1 MPDKPTAKP
10 FRQLVMKGLEQ
21 VRREHAFLAEV
32 FAEVLEETGEAAAAR
47 YILGGLKDDWSG
59 EMEASTVQAISF
71 FFQLLN
77 LAEEHTAN
85 SIRRVRE
92 QEAGPDAE
100 PGHWGNYFSRIKQLG
115 IGEEDVR
122 KELAGLRIEPVF
134 TKHPT
139 EAKNWAVLGLHR
151 EIIRILNR
159 REGAKTEFEM
169 NECARE
175 MRAILER
182 LWLTG
187 EIFLQKPEV
196 EDELENLTYYL
207 REVFPNVFDRLDS
220 RLRYAWKKAFPEA
233 PPLSNEELP
242 SLEFGS
248 WVGGD
253 RDGHPKVTAPVTQ
266 ESLLSLRANAI
277 GILKERLRELER
289 KLSFSIRH
297 VQAPELL
304 ARQLKDWKATGWE
317 RKPWASYVHC
327 LRKRVESVDSAT
339 LIEDLDKLRGW
350 LLKVGADHTA
360 AVHVSPLIRQI
371 RTFGLHLA
379 RLDVRQNSDF
389 YQKALVQMMEA
400 ANIGDASSFP
410 EWPLEKRLEFLN
422 KELSHPRPLTH
433 TSMELPREAHEARAS
448 LSVLEAHLEQFGRD
462 GLGALIVSMTRD
474 LADLLT
480 LYVLC
485 KEAGLTRFGEGRV
498 QCQLPVVP
506 LFETYEDLEAAPAI
520 IEAFIQHPCTRDS
533 LAAMPEGQRSLII
546 MLGYSDS
553 NKDAGII
560 ASQWGLRKAQERLLE
575 VGQNHGVSLTFFHGR
590 GGTVGRGSGP
600 THRFLEAL
608 PKDSLEGGLR
618 ITEQGEVIGQKYNTP
633 TSAAAN
639 LEWFMAGSL
648 GGKLLAARADIPDRL
663 KQYMEHMA
671 LESRAAYRK
680 LLEHPHFMKFY
691 RQATPI
697 DAIEHSRIGS
707 RPTRRTGQATLADLR
722 AIPWVFS
729 WNQSRFYLP
738 GWFGVGSA
746 LQELSSS
753 DSSLH
758 TDLCRDLQQTPFLRY
773 LFYNVESSLASSD
786 EAWMKAY
793 GGLVGH
799 TSAREEILGMVLEE
813 HQRTKDQL
821 AILLGGDIPSRRPRF
836 WATLQA
842 RDAPLEVLH
851 QHQIELLRQY
861 RQNPDDATLIEELLI
876 VINAIASGLRTTG

>member
-10 FRQLVMKGLEQ
+10 FRKLVSKGLQQ
-21 VRREHAFLAEV
+21 VRKEHEFLANV
-32 FAEVLEETGEAAAAR
+32 FAEVLEETGEQAAAR
-47 YILGGLKDDWSG
+47 YIRRGLKDEWSG
-59 EMEASTVQAISF
+59 EMKASTVQAVSF

-92 QEAGPDAE
+92 KKAGPDAE
-100 PGHWGNYFSRIKQLG
+100 PGHWGNYFSRLKELG
-115 IGEEDVR
+115 YGHEDVR
-122 KELAGLRIEPVF
+122 QELAGLRIEPVF

-159 REGAKTEFEM
+159 REGAKTEFELT
-169 NECARE
+169 ECARE

-220 RLRYAWKKAFPEA
+220 RLRYAWKTAWPEA
-233 PPLSNEELP
+233 PPLSDEELP
-242 SLEFGS
+242 SLAFGS

-253 RDGHPKVTAPVTQ
+253 RDGHPKVTAPVTRQ
-266 ESLLSLRANAI
+266 SLLSMRGNAVE
-277 GILKERLRELER
+277 ILQDRLRELER
-289 KLSFSIRH
+289 KLSFSILH
-297 VQAPELL
+297 VQAPEPL
-304 ARQLKDWKATGWE
+304 ALRLKEWNQTGWE
-317 RKPWASYVHC
+317 RRPWAAYVNC
-327 LRKRVESVDSAT
+327 LRERVESVHSPV
-339 LIEDLDKLRGW
+339 LIEDLEQLRNC
-350 LLKVGADHTA
+350 LLQVGADHTA

-371 RTFGLHLA
+371 RTFGHHLA

-400 ANIGDASSFP
+400 AGIEDASSFP
-410 EWPLEKRLEFLN
+410 DWPLQRRLDFLN
-422 KELSHPRPLTH
+422 RELSHPRPLTH
-433 TSMELPREAHEARAS
+433 PSMELPLEAHEARAS
-448 LSVLEAHLEQFGRD
+448 LSVLQAHLEQYGRN

-485 KEAGLTRFGEGRV
+485 KEAGLTQFVSGNV

-506 LFETYEDLEAAPAI
+506 LFETYDDLEAAPGI
-520 IEAFIQHPCTRDS
+520 IEDFIQHPCTRNS
-533 LAAMPEGQRSLII
+533 LTALPEGQRSLII

-560 ASQWGLRKAQERLLE
+560 ASQWSLRKAQERLLE
-575 VGQNHGVSLTFFHGR
+575 VGRNHGISLTFFHGR

-608 PKDSLEGGLR
+608 PRESLEGGLR

-639 LEWFMAGSL
+639 LEWLMAGSL
-648 GGKLLAARADIPDRL
+648 GGKLLAEKADTPKSL
-663 KQYMEHMA
+663 KDYMEYMA
-671 LESRAAYRK
+671 VQSRAAYRK
-680 LLEHPHFMKFY
+680 LLEHPQFMTFY

-729 WNQSRFYLP
+729 WNQARFYLP
-738 GWFGVGSA
+738 GWYGVGSA
-746 LQELSSS
+746 LEHLVSSE
-753 DSSLH
+753 SSLH
-758 TDLCRDLQQTPFLRY
+758 KKLVSDLQQTPFLRY
-773 LFYNVESSLASSD
+773 LFYNVESSLASCD
-786 EAWMKAY
+786 EGWMQAY
-793 GGLVGH
+793 AGLVED
-799 TSAREEILGMVLEE
+799 TSVREEVLAKILAEHKRTTEQLEN
-813 HQRTKDQL
+813 
-821 AILLGGDIPSRRPRF
+821 LLVGDISTRRPRF

-851 QHQIELLRQY
+851 QQQIDLLQRY
-861 RQNPDDATLIEELLI
+861 RRNPDDATLIEELLI
-876 VINAIASGLRTTG
+876 VVNAIASGLRTTG